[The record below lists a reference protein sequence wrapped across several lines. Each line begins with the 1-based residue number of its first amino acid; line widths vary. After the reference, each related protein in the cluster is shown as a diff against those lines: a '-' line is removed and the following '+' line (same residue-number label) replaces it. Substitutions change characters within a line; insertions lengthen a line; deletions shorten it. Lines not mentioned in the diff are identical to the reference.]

1 MKSVFFTL
9 CITHWKFVTVLFSI
23 GKQFQA
29 AHEKYFADDKVEVLK
44 TYSTILMDMATTFAE
59 IGMGLTR

>member
-1 MKSVFFTL
+1 MM
-9 CITHWKFVTVLFSI
+9 VLFSI
-23 GKQFQA
+23 GKQFQT

-59 IGMGLTR
+59 IGMGSKKKRRLSVNFLP